1 MMSFGVYLFEFKTGM
16 GREGEKVGMKIHS
29 TSIIDKYPANLS
41 RYLSAYG

>member
-1 MMSFGVYLFEFKTGM
+1 MMSFGVYLFEFKTEM
-16 GREGEKVGMKIHS
+16 ERDREEVGMKIHS